1 MATPRI
7 LVVHYSRTGRTRR
20 IAEALAEALGA
31 DVEPIRDPADRRG
44 VAGYLRSGLESLL
57 AASGPIERPAHD
69 PGRYD
74 LVVVGTPVWATGVS
88 TPVRTWLWRERDRIS
103 RVAFFL
109 THGGLGA
116 SRVFGQMTEL
126 AGKTAVATLALRE
139 GEIARGRH
147 EEKVA
152 AFAAEVQQRAARA
165 ARRRRRSA

>member
-7 LVVHYSRTGRTRR
+7 LVAHYSRSGRTRR
-20 IAEALAEALGA
+20 IAEELAEALGA
-31 DVEPIRDPADRRG
+31 DLEPIRDRTDRRG
-44 VAGYLRSGLESLL
+44 IVGYLRSGFESLL

-74 LVVVGTPVWATGVS
+74 LVVVGTPVWASGLS
-88 TPVRTWLWRERDRIS
+88 TPVRTWLWMEHDRLP

-109 THGGLGA
+109 THGGSGA
-116 SRVFGQMTEL
+116 ARVFGQMTRL
-126 AGKTAVATLALRE
+126 AGKPVATLALRE
-139 GEIARGRH
+139 GEIDRDRH
-147 EEKVA
+147 AEKLA